1 MAEPLFTGSSTDI
14 SWGAA
19 MVLCYSTL
27 MLGYLIGWVAC
38 ELNNDK

>member
-1 MAEPLFTGSSTDI
+1 
-14 SWGAA
+14 